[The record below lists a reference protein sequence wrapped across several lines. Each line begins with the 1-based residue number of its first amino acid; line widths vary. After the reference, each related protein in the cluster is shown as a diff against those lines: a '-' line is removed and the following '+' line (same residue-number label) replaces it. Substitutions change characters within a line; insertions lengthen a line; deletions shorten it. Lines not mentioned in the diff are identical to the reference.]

1 MCRKNIHHSSA
12 YFVKFLN
19 PLSHNI
25 FFLAETFNSL
35 DSVSFPHSKIISFL
49 FKFQLRTEHFQWFT
63 ARSSYSHDAIATIH
77 IQTTSRKGRRF
88 DFHLNSFF
96 FFRLHLIPFHVF
108 FEAARLCNSLR
119 FIFLFLII
127 LLWNKKHTKKQRG
140 GKKMCPEEM
149 KLYVVGF
156 SVGNRWRL
164 LHYCRVNFLFPSFVK
179 SFSTFLFIL
188 ELTQRVI
195 REEDER
201 WDENRNSQQYAGGTT
216 WNYKE
221 FLHFSR

>member
-1 MCRKNIHHSSA
+1 LTFQTFSVSHIARTYFSFFSVWLFFYSGVMPQLALEAVKGWIMCRKNIHHSSA

-140 GKKMCPEEM
+140 GKKCVQKKWNCM
-149 KLYVVGF
+149 LLVLA
-156 SVGNRWRL
+156 SVTGDG
-164 LHYCRVNFLFPSFVK
+164 YCIIAV
-179 SFSTFLFIL
+179 
-188 ELTQRVI
+188 
-195 REEDER
+195 
-201 WDENRNSQQYAGGTT
+201 
-216 WNYKE
+216 
-221 FLHFSR
+221 